1 LTGGRDRNV
10 MRPAAELEDRIAG
23 GLLGA
28 VVGDALGLPVEGAL
42 RDWLDANPVRGMRS
56 GGPHGQPAGSWS
68 DDGSLLLA
76 LAESL
81 CDGYNLERVA
91 TAFLA
96 WWQRGEWTPYGRV
109 FGYGATTAAAM
120 YRLAASVPATQAG
133 LAGEGHSG
141 NGALMRTLP
150 LALWFRSDTRR
161 MLDAAHEV
169 SGLTHA
175 HPRSQV
181 CCGVYCLVA
190 AGLLEGLGRLEAVQ
204 RAVTRARSEY
214 CGSAQESELRHLEAV
229 LSLRVLALPREQVR
243 SGAYVVETLEAC
255 LWSLVRGESFRD
267 TVLAAV
273 NLGGDSDTVGCL
285 TGGLAGVHF
294 GAEAIPEEWL
304 RPLARGADV
313 AGLCARF
320 CRAAC
325 RAADRA

>member
-1 LTGGRDRNV
+1 
-10 MRPAAELEDRIAG
+10 MRSATDLEDRIAG

-42 RDWLDANPVRGMRS
+42 RDWLDADPVGDMRG

-68 DDGSLLLA
+68 DDSSLLLA

-81 CDGYNLERVA
+81 CDGYNLDRVGA
-91 TAFLA
+91 AFLA
-96 WWQRGEWTPYGRV
+96 WWQRGDWTPYGRV

-120 YRLAASVPATQAG
+120 YRLAVGVPAAHAG
-133 LAGEGHSG
+133 LAGEGHNG

-150 LALWFRSDTRR
+150 VALWFRNDSRR

-190 AGLLEGLGRLEAVQ
+190 AGLLDGLGRTEAVR
-204 RAVTRARSEY
+204 RAVTCAGTEYQRSPR
-214 CGSAQESELRHLEAV
+214 ESELCHLEAV
-229 LSLRVLALPREQVR
+229 LSLRVLDLPRDQVR
-243 SGAYVVETLEAC
+243 SGGYVVEALEAC

-267 TVLAAV
+267 ALLAAV

-294 GAEAIPEEWL
+294 GAEAIPEEWV
-304 RPLARGADV
+304 RPLARGADI
-313 AGLCARF
+313 ADLCVRF
-320 CRAAC
+320 RRAAC
-325 RAADRA
+325 RAADGV